1 MAGEKLMSASDIG
14 GLVVFSSFGMW
25 WALAPH
31 SVVRFYTWFHK
42 ASTIRLKPEA
52 RSFRIVR
59 IVGLLW
65 VVLVI
70 TVYFFG
76 R

>member
-1 MAGEKLMSASDIG
+1 MSASDIG
-14 GLVVFSSFGMW
+14 GLVVFISFGMW
-25 WALAPH
+25 WAIAPR
-31 SVVRFYTWFHK
+31 SVVRFYTRFHRGS
-42 ASTIRLKPEA
+42 AVSLQPEA
-52 RSFRIVR
+52 RSLRIVR

-65 VVLVI
+65 VVLVV

>member
-1 MAGEKLMSASDIG
+1 MSASDIG
-14 GLVVFSSFGMW
+14 GLVVFSSFGLW
-25 WALAPH
+25 WAIAPH
-31 SVVRFYTWFHK
+31 SVVRFYTRFHK
-42 ASTIRLKPEA
+42 GSAVRLQPEA

-65 VVLVI
+65 VVLVV